1 MSALI
6 LLTPDGA
13 QITPSDAR
21 AFTPLADWL
30 TTESAEASVLL
41 APDDDPFALADHFS
55 KLDAIA
61 VDFPKP
67 TDGRGF
73 STARLLRERLGW
85 RGELRAVGA
94 VALDQVAF
102 MARCGFDALALRE
115 GEDVDACLK
124 ALTEISVRYQGDVHD
139 PRPLFRR
146 RAEALAAIEEAR
158 S

>member
-6 LLTPDGA
+6 RLLPDGP
-13 QITPSDAR
+13 QIVDNDAR

-30 TTESAEASVLL
+30 AAATGVAVLL
-41 APDDDPFALADHFS
+41 APHDDPFALADYLS
-55 KLDAIA
+55 KLEAIA

-73 STARLLRERLGW
+73 SIARLLRERLGW

-94 VALDQVAF
+94 VALDQAAF

-115 GEDVDACLK
+115 GEDARACLN
-124 ALTEISVRYQGDVHD
+124 ALSEISVLYQGDVRD

-146 RAEALAAIEEAR
+146 RAEALAALTGV
-158 S
+158 SP